1 VHQRLG
7 DGSGLISLVLLLG
20 QLNLKDLP
28 QSYVTRLGNRV
39 RILFT
44 GLAKALERYELD
56 EIDRDY
62 I

>member
-1 VHQRLG
+1 
-7 DGSGLISLVLLLG
+7 
-20 QLNLKDLP
+20 
-28 QSYVTRLGNRV
+28 LGNRV

-56 EIDRDY
+56 EIDKDY

>member
-1 VHQRLG
+1 MWAFHH
-7 DGSGLISLVLLLG
+7 LLEMRTCHNLKDE
-20 QLNLKDLP
+20 NLKDLP

-56 EIDRDY
+56 EIDKDY